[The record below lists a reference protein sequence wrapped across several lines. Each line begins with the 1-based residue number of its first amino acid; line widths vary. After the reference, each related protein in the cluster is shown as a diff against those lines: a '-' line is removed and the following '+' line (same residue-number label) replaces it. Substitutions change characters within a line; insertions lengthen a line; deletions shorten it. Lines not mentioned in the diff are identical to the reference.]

1 MLVSRHRIGEY
12 LPEVVHQG
20 PDPAAVA
27 VCREVLAESGAEC
40 VILHSSRGWG
50 GWDEQSDLNVIVVQR
65 AAADRA
71 GRHSPPGTL
80 GLVKERHYPGYRDDR
95 VHGVPLDSGQE
106 WVTPE
111 FYAAHRRTL
120 NHPMARAARNGTIF
134 PSEPGTED
142 RYRHDGDTSNE
153 WELITRERLRMAASW
168 DRDHAVLQEMH
179 RGLEEQR
186 GGRYSGVDAQMAGGS
201 AHMLLWHSGAA
212 LLSILGVIYPMRS
225 TVEMARL
232 VHEHDGGWSHRFQSD
247 LERTE
252 QYAECGCELV
262 VTEPLTNLPELW
274 EDLEADRNALWR
286 RILDLGGYDLNDAG
300 TTR

>member
-1 MLVSRHRIGEY
+1 
-12 LPEVVHQG
+12 
-20 PDPAAVA
+20 
-27 VCREVLAESGAEC
+27 
-40 VILHSSRGWG
+40 
-50 GWDEQSDLNVIVVQR
+50 
-65 AAADRA
+65 
-71 GRHSPPGTL
+71 
-80 GLVKERHYPGYRDDR
+80 
-95 VHGVPLDSGQE
+95 
-106 WVTPE
+106 
-111 FYAAHRRTL
+111 
-120 NHPMARAARNGTIF
+120 MARAARNGAIF

-168 DRDHAVLQEMH
+168 NRDHAVLQEMH

-186 GGRYSGVDAQMAGGS
+186 GGRYSGVDAQMAGRS

-247 LERTE
+247 LVRIE

-262 VTEPLTNLPELW
+262 VTEPVTNLPELW
-274 EDLEADRNALWR
+274 EDLEADREALWR
-286 RILDLGGYDLNDAG
+286 RILDLSGYDLNDGG
-300 TTR
+300 TTVCNCSEWA

>member
-1 MLVSRHRIGEY
+1 M
-12 LPEVVHQG
+12 P
-20 PDPAAVA
+20 
-27 VCREVLAESGAEC
+27 
-40 VILHSSRGWG
+40 
-50 GWDEQSDLNVIVVQR
+50 
-65 AAADRA
+65 
-71 GRHSPPGTL
+71 
-80 GLVKERHYPGYRDDR
+80 
-95 VHGVPLDSGQE
+95 
-106 WVTPE
+106 PE

-120 NHPMARAARNGTIF
+120 NHPMARAARNGAIF

-168 DRDHAVLQEMH
+168 NRDLAVLQEMH

-186 GGRYSGVDAQMAGGS
+186 GGRYSGVDAGRS

-232 VHEHDGGWSHRFQSD
+232 VHEQDGGWSHRFQSD
-247 LERTE
+247 LVRIE

-262 VTEPLTNLPELW
+262 VTEPVTNLPELW
-274 EDLEADRNALWR
+274 EDLEADREALWR
-286 RILDLGGYDLNDAG
+286 RILDLSGYDLNDGG
-300 TTR
+300 TTRWLCKKNGMQRKIKTFPHNKSPLTRSPQHGEGGQAGAPHA